1 MLVSSRSSRT
11 ATSRSRRECESIWT
25 SSRKSFWRR
34 SRLTAA
40 ISDCLASECGALERG
55 GEHPMLFAQR
65 ARQRVADAIEKFT
78 GRGELGTPFAGVYR
92 EGVAQSVAGNVET
105 GQVETDRSLVGGR
118 RAVGA
123 VEQPLEHAQIFAITG
138 PQEVAA
144 GVFAEPVDHED
155 ARRTLELLAD
165 DQPMREVVADVVA
178 AERQHRHRIAPQNA
192 DFAGGGSGG

>member
-40 ISDCLASECGALERG
+40 ISDSLTSECGALERG

-65 ARQRVADAIEKFT
+65 ARHRAADAIEEFT
-78 GRGELGTPFAGVYR
+78 GRGELGTPFAGVDR

-105 GQVETDRSLVGGR
+105 GQVEAGGFRHQAGGSLGCGCRAGG
-118 RAVGA
+118 A
-123 VEQPLEHAQIFAITG
+123 
-138 PQEVAA
+138 
-144 GVFAEPVDHED
+144 
-155 ARRTLELLAD
+155 
-165 DQPMREVVADVVA
+165 VVA
-178 AERQHRHRIAPQNA
+178 ALWAAPTL
-192 DFAGGGSGG
+192 

>member
-1 MLVSSRSSRT
+1 MSESSRSSRT

-65 ARQRVADAIEKFT
+65 ARHRAADAIEEFT
-78 GRGELGTPFAGVYR
+78 GRGELGTPFAGVDR
-92 EGVAQSVAGNVET
+92 ERLSQAVA
-105 GQVETDRSLVGGR
+105 
-118 RAVGA
+118 
-123 VEQPLEHAQIFAITG
+123 QPLEHAQIFAITG

-144 GVFAEPVDHED
+144 GVLAEPVDHED

-165 DQPMREVVADVVA
+165 VQPMREVVADVVA

-192 DFAGGGSGG
+192 DFAGGGSGGLGAHRRAHEDAVGPIA